1 MDSAERPSPCGGQRG
16 SGIRRIAV
24 WAVGP
29 ALLLLA
35 GCASLMEYPVAGQ
48 EEVQA
53 YLDERLGPLQELHLE
68 SAAAAFD
75 FSLRAADVTLG
86 PEQAPDR
93 VQLDVAGQAQLT
105 LPLGGRESAAM
116 RLRLRGVPDYDRE
129 AGAVYVRELELVD
142 GELDSR
148 WFQGPVTPLARP
160 LVAAIGR
167 YLEEHPVYE
176 FAGEST
182 TGRLLSRVP
191 AGVAVEPGRLVL
203 KPE

>member
-1 MDSAERPSPCGGQRG
+1 MGEAKRFSVPRGRERGR
-16 SGIRRIAV
+16 IRRAAAWAAV
-24 WAVGP
+24 P
-29 ALLLLA
+29 MLLLA

-53 YLDERLGPLQELHLE
+53 YLDERLGPLQELHLD
-68 SAAAAFD
+68 SPVAAFD

-93 VQLDVAGQAQLT
+93 VQLDLAGQAELA

-116 RLRLRGVPDYDRE
+116 QLRLRGLPDYDRE
-129 AGAVYVRELELVD
+129 AGAVYVRELELVG
-142 GELDSR
+142 GEIDSR

-160 LVAAIGR
+160 LVAAVGR
-167 YLEEHPVYE
+167 YLEENPVYE
-176 FAGEST
+176 FAEGSA
-182 TGRLLSRVP
+182 TGQLLSRVP
-191 AGVAVEPGRLVL
+191 AGVQVEPGRLVL